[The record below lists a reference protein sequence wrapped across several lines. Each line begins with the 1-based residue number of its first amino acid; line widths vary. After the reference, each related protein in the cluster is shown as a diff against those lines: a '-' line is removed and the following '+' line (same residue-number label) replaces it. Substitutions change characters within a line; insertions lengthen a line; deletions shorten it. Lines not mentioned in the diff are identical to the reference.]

1 MWLTRRAA
9 DARRGSR
16 AADGSR
22 TRAADGAGAR
32 AAAAPSRAGW
42 WVAAAALA
50 AAAVLAVIVLRT
62 RAPEPALLHVAL
74 PTGDALT
81 GTAGAQFEIAELT
94 PASRRVRLDAGA
106 MVFDVA
112 HVVAGQRFEVAA
124 GDVTVIATGT
134 VFSVAADPRGAHVH
148 VYEGSVEVHRGA
160 QSDRLAA
167 GGEWSAAPG
176 VAADPPALIEAGH
189 AAAQARAVHV
199 ASVAAVRAAARAPRD
214 HRPVPVARSSFG
226 FPRPRPQ
233 PLPFPR
239 PFPLPP
245 PNPLPLPAPVPAAA
259 AASRSRCRF
268 RSRCRCGRRS
278 RARSRSRVRRSIAA
292 RADITAGRYTAA
304 LTKVAAAPRPL
315 TGAWLLVDADGLR
328 ALGKKRDAAD
338 ALATAAP
345 LLDGT
350 AQLEAAYSA
359 AYLRF
364 HDLHDAAGALAVLT
378 AADVDIPGSLFE
390 ERGLA
395 LHVQILVAGGKRG
408 EARPLA
414 QRYLERFSLG
424 ELRPLMLSIVR
435 QDASK

>member
-1 MWLTRRAA
+1 M
-9 DARRGSR
+9 
-16 AADGSR
+16 
-22 TRAADGAGAR
+22 
-32 AAAAPSRAGW
+32 
-42 WVAAAALA
+42 
-50 AAAVLAVIVLRT
+50 LAVIVLRT

-112 HVVAGQRFEVAA
+112 HVVAGQHFEVAA

-160 QSDRLAA
+160 QVDRLAA

-176 VAADPPALIEAGH
+176 VATDPPALIEAGH

-199 ASVAAVRAAARAPRD
+199 ASAPLAASPPRTPRDHGPDPVADRRSGSRARAPAVAVSA
-214 HRPVPVARSSFG
+214 PVPAAAAEPATAS
-226 FPRPRPQ
+226 
-233 PLPFPR
+233 
-239 PFPLPP
+239 
-245 PNPLPLPAPVPAAA
+245 APVPAAA
-259 AASRSRCRF
+259 AASVPAAAP
-268 RSRCRCGRRS
+268 SRCRCGRRS
-278 RARSRSRVRRSIAA
+278 EPADVPASADSIAA

-338 ALATAAP
+338 ALAAAAP